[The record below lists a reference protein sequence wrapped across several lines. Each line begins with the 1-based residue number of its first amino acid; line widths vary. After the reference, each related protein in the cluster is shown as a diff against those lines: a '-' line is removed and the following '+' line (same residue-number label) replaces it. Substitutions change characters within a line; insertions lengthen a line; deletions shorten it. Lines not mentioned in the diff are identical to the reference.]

1 MNLNVQ
7 LSDSFQLYALVR
19 SAIADANKI
28 IEQYN
33 VPFFVVNN
41 LFNLCEYFLEPLQK
55 QCGEIV
61 VTSGYR
67 CPKVNSLVNGS
78 KNSQHMKGQAVDIV
92 PLGLFDRE
100 KELNELWHVLLAWNI
115 DQAIRY
121 DNFIHVSW
129 KFSGNRQQYL
139 DYRQAKH

>member
-7 LSDSFQLYALVR
+7 LSDNFQLYALVR

-28 IEQYN
+28 TEQYN

-55 QCGEIV
+55 QFGEIV

-67 CPKVNSLVNGS
+67 CSKVNSLVNGS
-78 KNSQHMKGQAVDIV
+78 KNSQHMTGQAVDIV

-100 KELNELWHVLLAWNI
+100 KDLNELWHLLLAWNI

-139 DYRQAKH
+139 DYRQAKQ

>member
-7 LSDSFQLYALVR
+7 LSDSFQLNALVR

-55 QCGEIV
+55 QFGKIV

-67 CPKVNSLVNGS
+67 CSKVNSLVNGS

-92 PLGLFDRE
+92 PLDLFDSGE
-100 KELNELWHVLLAWNI
+100 KLNELWHLLLSWNI

-139 DYRQAKH
+139 DYRPAKH

>member
-28 IEQYN
+28 VEQYN

-55 QCGEIV
+55 QFGEIV

-78 KNSQHMKGQAVDIV
+78 KNSQHMTGQAVDIV

-100 KELNELWHVLLAWNI
+100 KELNELWHLLLAWNI

-139 DYRQAKH
+139 DYRQAKQ

>member
-7 LSDSFQLYALVR
+7 LSDSFKLYTLVR
-19 SAIADANKI
+19 SATADAYKI

-55 QCGEIV
+55 QLGKIEI
-61 VTSGYR
+61 TSGYR
-67 CPKVNSLVNGS
+67 CSKVNSLVNGS
-78 KNSQHMKGQAVDIV
+78 KNSQHMQGQAVDFV
-92 PLGLFDRE
+92 PLCLFDRD
-100 KELNELWHVLLAWNI
+100 KKFNELWHLLLTWNV

-139 DYRQAKH
+139 DYRQARQ

>member
-28 IEQYN
+28 TEQYN

-55 QCGEIV
+55 QFGEIV

-67 CPKVNSLVNGS
+67 CSKVNSLVNGS
-78 KNSQHMKGQAVDIV
+78 KNSQHMTGQAVDIV

-100 KELNELWHVLLAWNI
+100 KDLNELWHLLLAWNI

-139 DYRQAKH
+139 DYRQAKQ

>member
-7 LSDSFQLYALVR
+7 LSDSFQLSALVR
-19 SAIADANKI
+19 SATADANKI

-55 QCGEIV
+55 QLGKIE

-67 CPKVNSLVNGS
+67 CSKVNSLVNGS
-78 KNSQHMKGQAVDIV
+78 KNSQHMKGEAVDIV
-92 PLGLFDRE
+92 PPGLFDRE
-100 KELNELWHVLLAWNI
+100 KKLSELWHVLLAWNI

-139 DYRQAKH
+139 DYRQAKQ